1 MGDRALWKLN
11 WTWER
16 QMSDGANKSVAS
28 AVLGGLAT
36 LSVFWAALHTY
47 FAFDVGRTPTFSLA
61 DARAM
66 LDDLVIAGA
75 ALVAFSVFLMIA
87 VAKK

>member
-1 MGDRALWKLN
+1 M
-11 WTWER
+11 
-16 QMSDGANKSVAS
+16 
-28 AVLGGLAT
+28 

-47 FAFDVGRTPTFSLA
+47 FAFDVGRTPTFSLE